1 MRTIKINYILTAV
14 ILIITLAACKKSF
27 VEIQPEGQFVEETFY
42 KDKDQAYWALVGVY
56 DPLRKNSGGFEN
68 MLALL
73 NSGSDDH
80 FCGGGNSTDG
90 NQLQSFSTYTIT
102 SNLMGP
108 SYWNDPYQGIYRA
121 NNLLLKMPA
130 IPAMEDALKARF
142 AAEAK
147 ALRAFYYFNL
157 VRMFKNIPLVLE
169 PLTLKTLHDPEQV
182 KPEVVYAQIEKDLT
196 EAIAD
201 LPATI
206 TSGSET
212 GRFTKGAAKALLGK
226 VYLYE
231 NKNTQA
237 AQQLAEVNGPTPG
250 GAASSFGYRLLGTFD
265 SLWIPSNK
273 FNPESIIE
281 ETHSAG
287 GNSDW
292 AFWGSGKDEGNS
304 VNVQVGPRSYERKDN
319 TAPDLPSGWSFMVFT
334 QDFYDFIKNDP
345 RKNATLLDLGL
356 LRTQGKIKYI
366 DGYLNTGY
374 FLNKFMPRKDDVTKG
389 AGASELNYRQDT
401 YIIRLAD
408 TYLMEAEALGGTG
421 ARAQALLNAIR
432 DRVGL
437 PHVTVTM
444 DAIKNERRA
453 ELAGEGHRWFDLVRW
468 GDAPTV
474 LAGRGFVKGKH
485 EIFPIPF
492 TETQGTKIQQ
502 NPLYK

>member
-14 ILIITLAACKKSF
+14 ISIITLAACKKSF
-27 VEIQPEGQFVEETFY
+27 VDIQPEGQFVEETFY

-80 FCGGGNSTDG
+80 YCGGGNATDG
-90 NQLQSFSTYTIT
+90 NQLQTFSTYTIT
-102 SNLMGP
+102 SNLMAP

-130 IPAMEDALKARF
+130 IPAMDDTLKNRY

-182 KPEVVYAQIEKDLT
+182 KPEQIYAQIEKDLT
-196 EAIAD
+196 EAIPV
-201 LPATI
+201 LPVKVAT
-206 TSGSET
+206 SES
-212 GRFTKGAAKALLGK
+212 GRFTKGAAMALLGK

-231 NKNTQA
+231 NKNTLA
-237 AQQLAEVNGPTPG
+237 VQQLVEVNGPTPG
-250 GAASSFGYRLLGTFD
+250 AASPLGYRLLGKFD
-265 SLWIPSNK
+265 SLWIPANK
-273 FNPESIIE
+273 FNAESILE

-292 AFWGSGKDEGNS
+292 GFWGSGKDEGNTA
-304 VNVQVGPRSYERKDN
+304 NVQAGPRSYERLDN
-319 TAPDLPSGWSFMVFT
+319 SAPDLASGWSFMVFT
-334 QDFYDFIKNDP
+334 QNFYDFIKNDP
-345 RKNATLLDLGL
+345 RKDATLMDLKVL
-356 LRTQGKIKYI
+356 QTQGHIKYVS
-366 DGYLNTGY
+366 GYLNTGY
-374 FLNKFMPRKDDVTKG
+374 FLNKFLPRKDDVSKG

-421 ARAQALLNAIR
+421 ARAQALLDAVR

-437 PHVTVTM
+437 PHVPVTI

-474 LAGRGFVKGKH
+474 LGGRGFVKGKH

-492 TETQGTKIQQ
+492 TETQGTKIKQ
-502 NPLYK
+502 NPLYN

>member
-1 MRTIKINYILTAV
+1 MRTIKLNYILTAV
-14 ILIITLAACKKSF
+14 ISIISLAACKKSF
-27 VEIQPEGQFVEETFY
+27 VDIQPEGQFVEETFY
-42 KDKDQAYWALVGVY
+42 KDKDQAYWALVGIY

-73 NSGSDDH
+73 NAGSDDH
-80 FCGGGNSTDG
+80 FCGGGNATDG

-121 NNLLLKMPA
+121 NNLLLKMPG

-169 PLTLKTLHDPEQV
+169 PLTIKTLHDPEQV
-182 KPEVVYAQIEKDLT
+182 KPEAVYAQIEKDLT
-196 EAIAD
+196 EAIVD
-201 LPATI
+201 LPASVTGGE
-206 TSGSET
+206 S

-231 NKNTQA
+231 NKNTLA
-237 AQQLAEVNGPTPG
+237 AQQLADVNGPTPG
-250 GAASSFGYRLLGTFD
+250 AASPFGYRLLNKFD
-265 SLWIPSNK
+265 SLWMPANK
-273 FNPESIIE
+273 FNAEAILE

-292 AFWGSGKDEGNS
+292 AFWGSGKDEGNT
-304 VNVQVGPRSYERKDN
+304 VNVQVGPRSYERLDN
-319 TAPDLPSGWSFMVFT
+319 NAPDLPSGWSFMVFT
-334 QDFYDFIKNDP
+334 QDFFDFIKNDP
-345 RKNATLLDLGL
+345 RSSATLLNIGAL
-356 LRTQGKIKYI
+356 QGGGHVKYI
-366 DGYLNTGY
+366 AGYLNTGY
-374 FLNKFMPRKDDVTKG
+374 FLNKFLPRKEDVSKG

-408 TYLMEAEALGGTG
+408 TYLLEAEALGATG
-421 ARAQALLNAIR
+421 ARAQALLDAVR
-432 DRVGL
+432 ARVGL
-437 PHVTVTM
+437 APVPVSMT
-444 DAIKNERRA
+444 AIKNERRA

-474 LAGRGFVKGKH
+474 LGGRGFVKGKH

-492 TETQGTKIQQ
+492 TETQGTKIKQ
-502 NPLYK
+502 NPLYN